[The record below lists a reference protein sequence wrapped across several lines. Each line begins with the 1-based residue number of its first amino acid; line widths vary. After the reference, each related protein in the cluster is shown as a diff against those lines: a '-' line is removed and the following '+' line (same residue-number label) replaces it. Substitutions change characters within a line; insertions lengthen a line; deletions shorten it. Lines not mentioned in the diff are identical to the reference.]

1 MNDLTVLVEQARG
14 SQLARRQDA
23 FAQLVNRFQEAAYR
37 WTYSILYD
45 SHLAQDVVQEAF
57 VIAYQNLGQL
67 QHADAF
73 AAWFRQ
79 IVLSQS
85 YRLVRGHQ
93 DAFSSL
99 EDIPELP
106 ADEESMAAH
115 LEALELKENVM
126 TAVQSL
132 PEGEREVTKMF
143 YLGGYSQKEIA
154 GMLELPLTTVK
165 KRLQYARKKLKL
177 AMVAM
182 FTPEAAPVLVPIPV
196 QLPQGERPLRRP
208 PNHF

>member
-1 MNDLTVLVEQARG
+1 MNELTALVEQARG
-14 SQLARRQDA
+14 SQVAQRHEA

-37 WTYSILYD
+37 WAYSILYD
-45 SHLAQDVVQEAF
+45 SHLAQDAVQEAF
-57 VIAYQNLGQL
+57 VTAYQNLGQL
-67 QHADAF
+67 QHVDAF

-85 YRLVRGHQ
+85 YRLVRGKQ
-93 DAFSSL
+93 LVTSSID
-99 EDIPELP
+99 DIPELP

-115 LEALELKENVM
+115 LEALELHEKVM

-132 PEGEREVTKMF
+132 PEGEREITKMF

-154 GMLELPLTTVK
+154 RTLELPLTTVK
-165 KRLQYARKKLKL
+165 KRLQYARQKLKL

-182 FTPEAAPVLVPIPV
+182 FAPEPAPALVPVPV
-196 QLPQGERPLRRP
+196 RVRPSHP
-208 PNHF
+208 HNPMTHDV